1 MTNCIF
7 TQEQYIF
14 FWKISFLSLISC
26 IYAICKNHYDLAL
39 VPGGVFLTSINYW
52 RYSDYSW
59 RRYVDMIY
67 VKLALI
73 YQIYR
78 AYNAEYCKLYYLIL
92 FITMLFYPLGIYFY
106 KRKLY
111 WYSVYAH
118 SMIHILGNISNIILY
133 SGEIALNNYHKK
145 LI

>member
-1 MTNCIF
+1 
-7 TQEQYIF
+7 
-14 FWKISFLSLISC
+14 LISC
-26 IYAICKNHYDLAL
+26 IYAIYKNHYDLAL

-52 RYSDYSW
+52 RCPDYSW
-59 RRYVDMIY
+59 RRYLDMIY

-78 AYNAEYCKLYYLIL
+78 AYNAEYCKLY
-92 FITMLFYPLGIYFY
+92 
-106 KRKLY
+106 
-111 WYSVYAH
+111 
-118 SMIHILGNISNIILY
+118 